1 MSKKVIKA
9 AGGISKGIA
18 PTYYDGYE
26 NVGDISTLVEVVP
39 GSTFDPKTST
49 RFPKSKTTIVSRD
62 LVDPDNS
69 QNTMRVTR
77 GYRDDYDNAGN
88 VTGTKYW
95 ATEKGRN
102 SNGMGVYI
110 RHELD
115 EEGNVLKSDT
125 SYTAMPEIIS
135 HVDFYDSRKSVG
147 DAHFEQLKTAYE
159 SKDPITPRARTFL
172 QQVGQRIKR
181 GVIARDDSSTSLDR
195 LWSFNRKYGGII
207 NYLNMFNE
215 NN

>member
-49 RFPKSKTTIVSRD
+49 RFPKSKTTVVSRN

-102 SNGMGVYI
+102 QNGMGGLYQTQT
-110 RHELD
+110 R
-115 EEGNVLKSDT
+115 
-125 SYTAMPEIIS
+125 
-135 HVDFYDSRKSVG
+135 
-147 DAHFEQLKTAYE
+147 
-159 SKDPITPRARTFL
+159 
-172 QQVGQRIKR
+172 
-181 GVIARDDSSTSLDR
+181 
-195 LWSFNRKYGGII
+195 
-207 NYLNMFNE
+207 
-215 NN
+215 